1 MEYEYVSRSEYR
13 PIREELEAI
22 IHRVQKFMRKKY
34 KTTFQYRLIG
44 SGKKHLITREIG
56 GNKGY
61 DFDYNLILPTL
72 DEGYHYIA
80 KVVKEQFLEAF
91 RFAVKGTNYKAP
103 EDSTSVL
110 TIKVVD
116 HTQGRILHSC
126 DFAIIY
132 YRTEDVDDGYMYLM
146 NWKNGTYSFEKRDLS
161 HKADYKLYAILECS
175 DGWKFIREEYLK
187 LKNSN
192 RDPDKHSYIL
202 YLEAINNVY
211 NLIGLRKGE
220 SNEQR
225 TRSIK

>member
-13 PIREELEAI
+13 PIREDLEEI
-22 IHRVQKFMRKKY
+22 IHRAQKFMRRKY
-34 KTTFQYRLIG
+34 KTTFKYRLIG

-56 GNKGY
+56 GNRGY
-61 DFDYNLILPTL
+61 DFDYNLILNTL
-72 DEGYHYIA
+72 DERSCHNA

-91 RFAVKGTNYKAP
+91 QFAVKGTKYKAP

-116 HTQGRILHSC
+116 HTQGRILYSC

-132 YRTEDVDDGYMYLM
+132 YPTEDVDEGYMYLK
-146 NWKNGTYSFEKRDLS
+146 NWKNGKYSFEKRNLS
-161 HKADYKLYAILECS
+161 HKADYKLYVILEYL
-175 DGWKFIREEYLK
+175 DGWKYIREEYLK

-211 NLIGLRKGE
+211 NLIG
-220 SNEQR
+220 
-225 TRSIK
+225 